1 MFLMFIGK
9 YQSDMAYTGH
19 YFNGSITFYGDG
31 TNGNIYCCSKHSRV
45 YDKNVFINFIIKNIK
60 YRLDKYNF
68 IFYNQGYAYEVIN
81 KFPECKEHILNI
93 NSREL
98 LDWLSNKTLVRVWA
112 QNLIDVP
119 SFCTVTGSECT
130 FSNFKK
136 LFPQENEFVIQ
147 DNYSSGGLGSFI
159 IKKDQNMKANILN
172 PCNIYLV
179 SPLLKNS
186 YSINIHILVGKF
198 NQIIFSPSIQIIDP
212 NQSPLIFRGSDY
224 IEAQKIPKLI
234 INNLYNCTKKIG
246 NKLGKMNY
254 RGICGLD
261 FIVQNN
267 KLYFIEINPRFQG
280 SSFLINRT
288 LFENNLP
295 SLYELN
301 EMAFSNEPIKIEK
314 KKLENLNINY
324 SYYKIKY
331 SKNIAVEYF
340 NKLCNCKDIDK
351 YFMDGLNIQNNIQL
365 RGYMFRFI
373 SKRNIISLNPNHQ
386 INIYQN
392 LLSNEIIRCSIKSN
406 MDWNNLKTALLLQGI
421 KIDISAMIALTECG
435 GIQEGTFDA
444 IDIRFSNDLIVNCPL
459 KIPFIDFSPF
469 TLKYIE
475 KNFYLFYL
483 EKNISI
489 VYVDKKDS
497 IPNVKTHSGLLYSK
511 MVQRNN
517 MRIRIRHNSICLF
530 KQNGKGCHFCHAKN
544 EEYYNFD
551 LDDITES
558 FLFYLEN
565 FEFKEIMIGGAS
577 NDRIYEPTLIKD
589 ILKIIR
595 IHTDKPIYIMS
606 LPPQDL
612 NDIQEYKKLGAN
624 EIAFNLEIYDETIS
638 KEIMPGKGMISRNE
652 YLKALQKAVEVFGN
666 DGQVR
671 SMLIVGL
678 EPLESFKKGIEALC
692 KIGVSPMIS
701 PFRPM
706 QNTKLANY
714 VPPNFE
720 ECKQYINTAIEITK
734 KYNIKLGPPN
744 IYNQNNTFN
753 PIDI

>member
-1 MFLMFIGK
+1 MIQYYYVLALKARTDYMFCAGFFHTRKNLKNF
-9 YQSDMAYTGH
+9 
-19 YFNGSITFYGDG
+19 
-31 TNGNIYCCSKHSRV
+31 SK
-45 YDKNVFINFIIKNIK
+45 
-60 YRLDKYNF
+60 
-68 IFYNQGYAYEVIN
+68 EVI
-81 KFPECKEHILNI
+81 KSHLA
-93 NSREL
+93 
-98 LDWLSNKTLVRVWA
+98 V
-112 QNLIDVP
+112 LIWCGKRDKH
-119 SFCTVTGSECT
+119 
-130 FSNFKK
+130 FSNHKGKEVRLMKPSDFQKTVQCRFESCLKKVVRSVVKDYYKELNRRKNKEISFSELPDVLVDKMAVWDDYETDYTIFSVCGIDIRVLDDELAEALKK
-136 LFPQENEFVIQ
+136 LPERKRNT
-147 DNYSSGGLGSFI
+147 
-159 IKKDQNMKANILN
+159 
-172 PCNIYLV
+172 
-179 SPLLKNS
+179 LLM
-186 YSINIHILVGKF
+186 YY
-198 NQIIFSPSIQIIDP
+198 
-212 NQSPLIFRGSDY
+212 LIFRGSDY

-392 LLSNEIIRCSIKSN
+392 LLSNEIIRCSIKDK
-406 MDWNNLKTALLLQGI
+406 MDWNNLKTALLLQEI

-652 YLKALQKAVEVFGN
+652 YLKALYN
-666 DGQVR
+666 
-671 SMLIVGL
+671 
-678 EPLESFKKGIEALC
+678 
-692 KIGVSPMIS
+692 VS
-701 PFRPM
+701 
-706 QNTKLANY
+706 T
-714 VPPNFE
+714 PNNPE
-720 ECKQYINTAIEITK
+720 YIM
-734 KYNIKLGPPN
+734 
-744 IYNQNNTFN
+744 
-753 PIDI
+753 PII

>member
-1 MFLMFIGK
+1 MK
-9 YQSDMAYTGH
+9 PSDFQKTVQCRFESCLKKVVRSVVKDYYKELNRRKNKEISFSELPDVLVDKMAVWDDYETDYTIFSVCG
-19 YFNGSITFYGDG
+19 ID
-31 TNGNIYCCSKHSRV
+31 IRV
-45 YDKNVFINFIIKNIK
+45 
-60 YRLDKYNF
+60 L
-68 IFYNQGYAYEVIN
+68 
-81 KFPECKEHILNI
+81 
-93 NSREL
+93 
-98 LDWLSNKTLVRVWA
+98 
-112 QNLIDVP
+112 DVP

-444 IDIRFSNDLIVNCPL
+444 VDIRFSNDLIVNCPL

-595 IHTDKPIYIMS
+595 IHTDTGLIWHNLHMHKFLLTSQIS
-606 LPPQDL
+606 LP
-612 NDIQEYKKLGAN
+612 I
-624 EIAFNLEIYDETIS
+624 F
-638 KEIMPGKGMISRNE
+638 
-652 YLKALQKAVEVFGN
+652 
-666 DGQVR
+666 
-671 SMLIVGL
+671 
-678 EPLESFKKGIEALC
+678 
-692 KIGVSPMIS
+692 
-701 PFRPM
+701 
-706 QNTKLANY
+706 
-714 VPPNFE
+714 
-720 ECKQYINTAIEITK
+720 
-734 KYNIKLGPPN
+734 
-744 IYNQNNTFN
+744 
-753 PIDI
+753 

>member
-1 MFLMFIGK
+1 MIQYYYVLALKARTDYMFCAGFFHTRKNLKNF
-9 YQSDMAYTGH
+9 
-19 YFNGSITFYGDG
+19 
-31 TNGNIYCCSKHSRV
+31 SK
-45 YDKNVFINFIIKNIK
+45 
-60 YRLDKYNF
+60 
-68 IFYNQGYAYEVIN
+68 EVI
-81 KFPECKEHILNI
+81 KSHLA
-93 NSREL
+93 
-98 LDWLSNKTLVRVWA
+98 V
-112 QNLIDVP
+112 LIWCGKRDKH
-119 SFCTVTGSECT
+119 
-130 FSNFKK
+130 FSNHKGKEVRLMKPSDFQKTVQCRFESCLKKVVRSVVKDYYKELNRRKNKEISFSELPDVLVDKMAVWDDYETDYTIFSVCGIDIRVLDDELAEALKK
-136 LFPQENEFVIQ
+136 LPERKRNT
-147 DNYSSGGLGSFI
+147 
-159 IKKDQNMKANILN
+159 
-172 PCNIYLV
+172 
-179 SPLLKNS
+179 LLM
-186 YSINIHILVGKF
+186 YY
-198 NQIIFSPSIQIIDP
+198 
-212 NQSPLIFRGSDY
+212 LIFRGSDY

-595 IHTDKPIYIMS
+595 IHTGLIWHNLHMHKFLLTSQIS
-606 LPPQDL
+606 LP
-612 NDIQEYKKLGAN
+612 I
-624 EIAFNLEIYDETIS
+624 F
-638 KEIMPGKGMISRNE
+638 
-652 YLKALQKAVEVFGN
+652 
-666 DGQVR
+666 
-671 SMLIVGL
+671 
-678 EPLESFKKGIEALC
+678 
-692 KIGVSPMIS
+692 
-701 PFRPM
+701 
-706 QNTKLANY
+706 
-714 VPPNFE
+714 
-720 ECKQYINTAIEITK
+720 
-734 KYNIKLGPPN
+734 
-744 IYNQNNTFN
+744 
-753 PIDI
+753 

>member
-1 MFLMFIGK
+1 
-9 YQSDMAYTGH
+9 
-19 YFNGSITFYGDG
+19 
-31 TNGNIYCCSKHSRV
+31 
-45 YDKNVFINFIIKNIK
+45 
-60 YRLDKYNF
+60 
-68 IFYNQGYAYEVIN
+68 
-81 KFPECKEHILNI
+81 
-93 NSREL
+93 
-98 LDWLSNKTLVRVWA
+98 
-112 QNLIDVP
+112 
-119 SFCTVTGSECT
+119 
-130 FSNFKK
+130 
-136 LFPQENEFVIQ
+136 
-147 DNYSSGGLGSFI
+147 
-159 IKKDQNMKANILN
+159 
-172 PCNIYLV
+172 
-179 SPLLKNS
+179 
-186 YSINIHILVGKF
+186 
-198 NQIIFSPSIQIIDP
+198 
-212 NQSPLIFRGSDY
+212 
-224 IEAQKIPKLI
+224 
-234 INNLYNCTKKIG
+234 
-246 NKLGKMNY
+246 MNY

-444 IDIRFSNDLIVNCPL
+444 VDIRFSNDLIVNCPL

>member
-68 IFYNQGYAYEVIN
+68 IFYNQSYAYEVIN

-234 INNLYNCTKKIG
+234 INNLYNCAKKIG

-373 SKRNIISLNPNHQ
+373 SKRNIISLNPNH
-386 INIYQN
+386 
-392 LLSNEIIRCSIKSN
+392 
-406 MDWNNLKTALLLQGI
+406 
-421 KIDISAMIALTECG
+421 
-435 GIQEGTFDA
+435 
-444 IDIRFSNDLIVNCPL
+444 
-459 KIPFIDFSPF
+459 
-469 TLKYIE
+469 
-475 KNFYLFYL
+475 
-483 EKNISI
+483 
-489 VYVDKKDS
+489 
-497 IPNVKTHSGLLYSK
+497 
-511 MVQRNN
+511 
-517 MRIRIRHNSICLF
+517 
-530 KQNGKGCHFCHAKN
+530 
-544 EEYYNFD
+544 
-551 LDDITES
+551 
-558 FLFYLEN
+558 
-565 FEFKEIMIGGAS
+565 
-577 NDRIYEPTLIKD
+577 
-589 ILKIIR
+589 
-595 IHTDKPIYIMS
+595 
-606 LPPQDL
+606 
-612 NDIQEYKKLGAN
+612 
-624 EIAFNLEIYDETIS
+624 
-638 KEIMPGKGMISRNE
+638 
-652 YLKALQKAVEVFGN
+652 
-666 DGQVR
+666 
-671 SMLIVGL
+671 
-678 EPLESFKKGIEALC
+678 
-692 KIGVSPMIS
+692 
-701 PFRPM
+701 
-706 QNTKLANY
+706 
-714 VPPNFE
+714 
-720 ECKQYINTAIEITK
+720 
-734 KYNIKLGPPN
+734 
-744 IYNQNNTFN
+744 
-753 PIDI
+753 